1 MMGSNGHHPVNA
13 FARLR
18 WIWFG
23 GSILSERENPFV
35 STHRLVIR
43 ELVARG
49 QEVEYLEPADHP
61 AFIEALKEDG
71 SAFYR
76 SFLAEFPDI
85 RYRRYDMPRT
95 HERDVWMS
103 REAALVDVVV
113 IESGAP
119 QDVFTWIG
127 RVQERT
133 FACVL
138 LADSTPADATH
149 FDAVLAPDSEFG
161 RYDLVSARADVEK
174 QADRLLQIVSAVRA
188 RPVTQE

>member
-23 GSILSERENPFV
+23 GSILSERGNPFV

-49 QEVEYLEPADHP
+49 QEIEYLEPADHP
-61 AFIEALKEDG
+61 AFIDALKEDG

-76 SFLAEFPDI
+76 SFL
-85 RYRRYDMPRT
+85 T
-95 HERDVWMS
+95 
-103 REAALVDVVV
+103 EAALVDVVV

-119 QDVFTWIG
+119 QGVFTWIG

-149 FDAVLAPDSEFG
+149 FDAVLAPHSEFG